1 MAVVAVAALVVAAAL
16 YATRDR
22 DPAGTAVQQSP
33 GTTATEP
40 APSGSGGE
48 TDGDAD
54 TAATTAAPSRPG
66 VTAAPTTAARS
77 GPTAAPRTEGVP
89 REWVQYQDPV
99 TGYAVAHP
107 PGWTVS
113 TNGTLTDIRD
123 PRSAAYLRIDYTTA
137 PGPSPVQA
145 WLDFETTFAAENP
158 NYERIQITPTTFKGY
173 DAALWEFT
181 YTGLGTDLHAADLGF
196 VTGSHGFALNF
207 QTRTEDW
214 DRMQDVFEAFQASFQ
229 PPDA

>member
-16 YATRDR
+16 FATRDR

-33 GTTATEP
+33 GTTATES
-40 APSGSGGE
+40 AASGSGDE
-48 TDGDAD
+48 TDGGTDAP
-54 TAATTAAPSRPG
+54 AA
-66 VTAAPTTAARS
+66 TAAPTTAARS
-77 GPTAAPRTEGVP
+77 NPGPTAAPRAEGVP
-89 REWVQYQDPV
+89 RDWVQYQDPV

-123 PRSAAYLRIDYTTA
+123 PRSATYLRIDYTTA

-145 WLDFETTFAAENP
+145 WLDFEPTFAAENP

-196 VTGSHGFALNF
+196 VTGPHGFALNF
-207 QTRTEDW
+207 QTRAEDW

-229 PPDA
+229 PPEG